1 MHARF
6 KAALALTALGMAT
19 GAAAQVTLYAAP
31 DFQGRN
37 LTATRP
43 VSDLDRTGFNDRAS
57 SVMVLGS
64 AWEACENANFGGHC
78 RVLRPGRYP
87 SLQAM
92 GLNDRISSLRPL
104 ARNARVGDD
113 RYAPPAEP
121 AYDNR
126 RRADERL
133 YEAPVTT
140 VREVVGTPGQR
151 CWIEREQ
158 VGAES
163 HDNRVAGGIL
173 GAVIGGV
180 LGHQIGAGSGRDLA
194 TVGGVVAGAAVGANL
209 GRGQEQPTQA
219 RDVQR
224 CSGDAAA
231 ERPGYWD
238 VGYRFRGQDHQVQMT
253 TAPGRTITVNR
264 SGEPRT

>member
-1 MHARF
+1 MHARL
-6 KAALALTALGMAT
+6 KAAMALTTLTLAA
-19 GAAAQVTLYAAP
+19 GAGAQVTLYEAP

-43 VSDLDRTGFNDRAS
+43 VADFGRSGFNDRAS
-57 SVMVLGS
+57 SAMVLGG
-64 AWEACENANFGGHC
+64 AWEACENANFGGDC

-87 SLQAM
+87 TLQAM

-113 RYAPPAEP
+113 RYAPAAEP

-126 RRADERL
+126 RRANERL
-133 YEAPVTT
+133 YEAQVTA

-158 VGAES
+158 VGAGP

-209 GRGQEQPTQA
+209 GRGEAQSAPS

-224 CSGDAAA
+224 CSGNAADA
-231 ERPGYWD
+231 RPGYWD
-238 VGYRFRGQDHQVQMT
+238 VSYRFRGRDHQVQMT

-264 SGEPRT
+264 RGEPRA